1 MFSIKNKKE
10 QQILNLY
17 NNEIYSRSS
26 IDLGVNGETR
36 AQLRENVKKVLL
48 DTTQNTVVKKANSH
62 ISGNSSSVHDYEGN
76 AMSVLKKLQRERM
89 IITRLGFTEKAD
101 KLDEQI
107 EKMRK
112 IALDQRRKEQDDLFN
127 EHLLVLEKKQER
139 KLDRLNAI
147 LTSRKNKMEKR
158 LQDEYKILI
167 ETQEQEFM
175 NTFHNTEKKAIG
187 KTSKCNCVNKYLCRH
202 NESSSYNT
210 RKPHPQVVLYK
221 KSSKRLKKG
230 GRSEDAVELENMAI
244 ELDQQHQEE
253 WRRRVTESVV
263 ASPWGANISKMDRM
277 IENNKRQLKIMEEA
291 HACKRKANEVL
302 AQRSRW
308 ALQNNM
314 NSEKNRLRNKCRK
327 LYEKFLVE
335 RTKKENELG
344 DEDELLCETPQILP
358 TIEEC
363 YEDDASS
370 IYANSENDIDDGS
383 ISDNGNTYAI
393 NLLPLSQPE
402 CLSDTLIQKIQDTI
416 NDVST
421 LKTRIRQLP
430 RTGPPIQC
438 PEKNINIITGLKSII
453 KNKQG
458 IDINIDK
465 PRRNISF
472 STEISDYTPIPPN
485 TSKSSSLNPVT
496 HRKNIDLQE
505 IKPGSVRDEDWI
517 DREKDLGN
525 GCANSY
531 GVIIE

>member
-1 MFSIKNKKE
+1 MSSIKNKKE

-17 NNEIYSRSS
+17 NNEIYKHSS

-48 DTTQNTVVKKANSH
+48 DTTQNTAVKKANSH

-112 IALDQRRKEQDDLFN
+112 IALEQRHKEQEDLFN
-127 EHLLVLEKKQER
+127 EHLVVLEKKQER
-139 KLDRLNAI
+139 KIDRLNAI
-147 LTSRKNKMEKR
+147 LASRKHKMEKK
-158 LQDEYKILI
+158 LQEEYKILI
-167 ETQEQEFM
+167 ETREQEFI

-210 RKPHPQVVLYK
+210 RKPRPQVVLYK
-221 KSSKRLKKG
+221 ISSKRLKKG

-314 NSEKNRLRNKCRK
+314 SSEKNRLRNKCRK
-327 LYEKFLVE
+327 LYEKLLVE
-335 RTKKENELG
+335 RTKKENEL
-344 DEDELLCETPQILP
+344 DDNDELLHETPQILP
-358 TIEEC
+358 TIEQC
-363 YEDDASS
+363 NDDDASS
-370 IYANSENDIDDGS
+370 IYANSENDYDN
-383 ISDNGNTYAI
+383 ISDSGNTSAI
-393 NLLPLSQPE
+393 NMLPLSQPE
-402 CLSDTLIQKIQDTI
+402 RLDGYNSGTLIQDAI

-421 LKTRIRQLP
+421 LKTRILNLP
-430 RTGPPIQC
+430 HTHPIQC
-438 PEKNINIITGLKSII
+438 PEKNIITGLKSII
-453 KNKQG
+453 KNSN
-458 IDINIDK
+458 DIDK

-472 STEISDYTPIPPN
+472 STEIKNYTPMPPN

-496 HRKNIDLQE
+496 HRKTVDLQE

-517 DREKDLGN
+517 DQEKDMGN
-525 GCANSY
+525 GYANSY